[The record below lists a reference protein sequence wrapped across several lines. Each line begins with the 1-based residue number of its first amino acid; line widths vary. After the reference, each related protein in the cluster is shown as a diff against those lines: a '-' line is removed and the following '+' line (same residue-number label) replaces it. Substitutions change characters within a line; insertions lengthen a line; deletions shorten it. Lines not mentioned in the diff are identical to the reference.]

1 MSALAADTG
10 AGQTSRPVSKDP
22 KQELELL
29 QRRLLE
35 QQRILD
41 MHRQRGNAARGGS
54 AQVPTGAMQGMLPGG
69 PGAAGSFSSC
79 SPSSSPSPPVNTTQ
93 SDSPSTAAASLEPKR
108 PVVSSMTVN
117 PSAGHNHISSSDATP
132 SPIPHQNSA
141 QASPISAGT
150 HELSVPTQAASRYSQ
165 QPDRQSRSITG
176 PSSPVSP
183 AAATAKKLTGFEQ
196 LASLTQGHHELTCN
210 FTAFRTAFDG
220 KFAMLEAMLQ
230 QVLKNQQVIH
240 QQGSCILR
248 LQQEVRVLQ
257 AQQQNSQQK
266 CQGEYYPNGQGEEDV
281 HQQGAHLPIA
291 TSQATASI
299 AHSAKSGRNALS
311 ELLDVSQRNQFRILD
326 DIKMIP
332 EDNAYRMVVEA
343 IYREFLRIVSN
354 VGDTDW
360 RIVERKIGLG
370 QVEQLVYYA
379 MDEREL
385 VQAYCEW
392 KLWLIPIETVRE
404 IHEEMKA
411 DNYFNL
417 VGPPEPYLSDEEIND
432 MKKIDQQRMAEEQ
445 KHIQQDLQK
454 LAGKT
459 SRMMLDDQQARVE
472 KRAEYKA
479 AVDEYIRETR
489 LNNAFKISGD
499 GTVQSMVPETLT
511 VNRTRPAG
519 FANTQVS

>member
-1 MSALAADTG
+1 ML
-10 AGQTSRPVSKDP
+10 
-22 KQELELL
+22 
-29 QRRLLE
+29 RRTAI
-35 QQRILD
+35 RCG
-41 MHRQRGNAARGGS
+41 GNAMIGTS
-54 AQVPTGAMQGMLPGG
+54 ANYW
-69 PGAAGSFSSC
+69 S
-79 SPSSSPSPPVNTTQ
+79 TQ
-93 SDSPSTAAASLEPKR
+93 SDMFDPRVVYGDEPWNNPLKATTGFAGI
-108 PVVSSMTVN
+108 PVE
-117 PSAGHNHISSSDATP
+117 H
-132 SPIPHQNSA
+132 
-141 QASPISAGT
+141 
-150 HELSVPTQAASRYSQ
+150 RW
-165 QPDRQSRSITG
+165 R
-176 PSSPVSP
+176 
-183 AAATAKKLTGFEQ
+183 KKL
-196 LASLTQGHHELTCN
+196 
-210 FTAFRTAFDG
+210 
-220 KFAMLEAMLQ
+220 
-230 QVLKNQQVIH
+230 
-240 QQGSCILR
+240 
-248 LQQEVRVLQ
+248 
-257 AQQQNSQQK
+257 
-266 CQGEYYPNGQGEEDV
+266 
-281 HQQGAHLPIA
+281 IA
-291 TSQATASI
+291 LYS
-299 AHSAKSGRNALS
+299 
-311 ELLDVSQRNQFRILD
+311 RILD

-519 FANTQVS
+519 FANTQVSAHHADPNSSSFNSASSYDMDPEKKQAAISDWKESIYWASSPKIPMPGGIPTDSSGALPSRLQQWSAERDGAVSVSATDSPHIAPVSKGTRTGKKIPKWVKPENSLARSSEAPPHKEE